1 MIQFRPLRAD
11 EIECRVSTVSEK
23 GASVLLYK
31 TARTD
36 MDLLDETVGP
46 MNWQRTHQI
55 IEGNLYCTIS
65 IWDDEKKQWVAK
77 QDVGTESNTE
87 KEKGQAS
94 DSFKRAGFCW
104 GIGRELYTG
113 PFIWIGASDCKIAEG
128 RNGKLACY
136 DNFKVDHITIE
147 DGVITALRITNE
159 SKNGKVVFTFPKQK
173 AHTKPEAQEEPQ
185 DLTQPFT
192 ITQSMYNVL
201 CSLCKQKGK
210 NTKEVVNSY
219 GVEKPAEMLVTVW
232 QKAVAD
238 LKELPD
244 VQ

>member
-46 MNWQRTHQI
+46 MNWKRSHQI
-55 IEGNLYCTIS
+55 IDGNLYCTIE
-65 IWDDEKKQWVAK
+65 IWDAEKQQWISK

-113 PFIWIGASDCKIAEG
+113 PFIWIGASDCKVTQG
-128 RNGKLACY
+128 KNGKPTCY
-136 DNFKVDHITIE
+136 DDFKVDHIVIE

-159 SKNGKVVFTFPKQK
+159 SKNGKVVFTFPKQRTY
-173 AHTKPEAQEEPQ
+173 TKPQEEPTDVPQ
-185 DLTQPFT
+185 EEPVT
-192 ITQSMYNVL
+192 ISQAMYNVL
-201 CSLCKQKGK
+201 TNLCKKKGVK
-210 NTKEVVNSY
+210 VRAVLDDY
-219 GVEKPAEMLVTVW
+219 GAENPSDLLVTDFEE
-232 QKAVAD
+232 AVAD
-238 LKELPD
+238 LKEFPD
-244 VQ
+244 AQ

>member
-55 IEGNLYCTIS
+55 IDGNLYCTIS

-104 GIGRELYTG
+104 GI
-113 PFIWIGASDCKIAEG
+113 
-128 RNGKLACY
+128 
-136 DNFKVDHITIE
+136 
-147 DGVITALRITNE
+147 
-159 SKNGKVVFTFPKQK
+159 
-173 AHTKPEAQEEPQ
+173 
-185 DLTQPFT
+185 
-192 ITQSMYNVL
+192 
-201 CSLCKQKGK
+201 
-210 NTKEVVNSY
+210 
-219 GVEKPAEMLVTVW
+219 
-232 QKAVAD
+232 
-238 LKELPD
+238 
-244 VQ
+244 